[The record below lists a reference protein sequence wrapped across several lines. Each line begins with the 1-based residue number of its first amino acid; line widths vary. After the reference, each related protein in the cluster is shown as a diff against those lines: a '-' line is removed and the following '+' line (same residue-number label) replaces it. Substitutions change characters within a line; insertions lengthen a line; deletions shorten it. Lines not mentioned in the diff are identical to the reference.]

1 MDHLTLQPRPNKLHN
16 ITLSEKVNVNAL
28 TKLIHGSLLKSTVSK
43 WKEFCFSSEKQQ
55 LTKYLSLI
63 NHGIATVNYKKSNDS
78 LWGRSNPVNMVSL
91 FAIRREIRH
100 TIAGAYY
107 TDIDIDNCHPQLL
120 YQLCI
125 QHNIP
130 CEYLEKYVLNRK
142 EYLDKVQA
150 YYSVDY
156 DSAKLLFIILLYGGG
171 FAKWATEVNTNK
183 PEMAFIK
190 EFITEFHVIAEVI
203 ANVNPLIKV
212 DVIERKTKYGKTDYN
227 LSGTTLSIF
236 LQELEV
242 RILEEIYKYL
252 TATNYVQNNN
262 IVLCADGV
270 MIESRNYKQ
279 ELLADLSILIKDT
292 FNFNLTFS
300 VKPMNKRF
308 TNELIEESMI
318 YDLHTPEFTTG
329 LLSDYFKILYDKFL
343 FYDNKLYYFNGVYW
357 ECDHNMIT
365 IYNFIDKQFY
375 GKLLH
380 YYCKQR
386 ELIVK
391 QYSLTDDAKDEMKRK
406 LQPLEIF
413 HKQISH
419 LRQNKYRKTLTE
431 DICNKLYDK
440 TIVFNAKPNL
450 FAFNNKIYDLACDA
464 IIDPNPYDY
473 ISTTCGYN
481 YNEHYDSCKIIE
493 YSALLDTI
501 FPNKANK
508 EYYLEC
514 LATGLTGYQV
524 ENLFIATGQG
534 GNGKG
539 VINTQMM
546 KTAGNYGYKLS
557 SSVLL
562 NEIKEGANPQIAN
575 LHQKR
580 FALSTEPSDKKTMC
594 SSTLK
599 ELTGDKTINARM
611 AYSNKCDITLC
622 LSLFLECNNLPKMD
636 EVNDAVERRIR
647 TIPFVSSFKSAEDY
661 ECTLDKTNV
670 FIGNPR
676 FKTDEFIEEHKQA
689 LFHLLSP
696 LCKKFIQNGLVLSK
710 VPAECKSA
718 AIDYLVQSDH
728 IYEWVCEKYEKTDK
742 VDDFIYVKDMYE
754 MFKSSSYF
762 ENLSKADKRKFTQK
776 SFIENI
782 KTNLFMK
789 GNFKDRNIWVNSIKL
804 TQAAIIGFN
813 KQKMEQFLPQIEE

>member
-1 MDHLTLQPRPNKLHN
+1 MENITLQPRISKLHD
-16 ITLSEKVNVNAL
+16 IILHEKVNVNAL
-28 TKLIHGSLLKSTVSK
+28 TKLIHSSLLKPTLSK
-43 WKEFCFSSEKQQ
+43 WKQFNYTSEKQQ

-63 NHGIATVNYKKSNDS
+63 QHGIATVHYHKCGESV
-78 LWGRSNPVNMVSL
+78 WGRSNPDGMVSL
-91 FAIRREIRH
+91 FSIRRKIRH
-100 TIAGAYY
+100 TIAGKHY

-125 QHNIP
+125 QHDIP
-130 CEYLEKYVLNRK
+130 CEYLEKYVVNRK
-142 EYLDKVQA
+142 AYLEQVQT
-150 YYSVDY
+150 YYDVDY
-156 DSAKLLFIILLYGGG
+156 DDAKKLFIILLYGGG
-171 FAKWATEVNTNK
+171 FKKWATEVSTNK
-183 PEMAFIK
+183 PELDFIK
-190 EFITEFHVIAEVI
+190 NFIEEFRIIAEII
-203 ANVNPLIKV
+203 ANLNPLIKA
-212 DVIERKTKYGKTDYN
+212 DVIRRKNKQGKTNYN
-227 LSGTTLSIF
+227 LNGVSLSIF
-236 LQELEV
+236 LQEIEV
-242 RILEEIYKYL
+242 RILEEIYLYL
-252 TATNYVQNNN
+252 TANNYVQNKNL
-262 IVLCADGV
+262 VLCADGV
-270 MIESRNYKQ
+270 MLETKNYNH
-279 ELLADLSILIKDT
+279 LLLNALAVLIKDK

-300 VKPMNKRF
+300 VKVMDKGF
-308 TNELIEESMI
+308 SNELIEDSI
-318 YDLHTPEFTTG
+318 NYDLHTPEFTTG

-343 FYDNKLYYFNGVYW
+343 FYDSKLYYFNDVYW
-357 ECDHNMIT
+357 EYDHHMIY
-365 IYNFIDKQFY
+365 IYNFIDKHFY

-386 ELIVK
+386 EIIVK
-391 QYSLTDDAKDEMKRK
+391 QYSLKDESKDEMKAK
-406 LQPLEIF
+406 LQPLEAF
-413 HKQISH
+413 RKQISH

-440 TIVFNAKPNL
+440 TIMFNAKPNL
-450 FAFNNKIYDLACDA
+450 FAFNNKIFDLASDA
-464 IIDPNPYDY
+464 FIEANPHDY
-473 ISTTCGYN
+473 ISVTCGYN
-481 YNEHYDSCKIIE
+481 YDEHYDTNNIKE
-493 YSALLDTI
+493 YDALLDTI
-501 FPNKANK
+501 FPTKANNAF
-508 EYYLEC
+508 YLEC
-514 LATGLTGYQV
+514 LATGLTGHQV

-546 KTAGNYGYKLS
+546 KTTGNYGYKLS

-611 AYSNKCDITLC
+611 AYSNKCDINLC
-622 LSLFLECNNLPKMD
+622 LSLFLECNSLPKMD

-661 ECTLDKTNV
+661 ERTLDKTNV

-676 FKTDEFIEEHKQA
+676 YKTDEFIEEHKQA
-689 LFHLLSP
+689 LFHILTP
-696 LCKKFIQNGLVLSK
+696 LCKKFIANGLVLSK
-710 VPAECKSA
+710 VPAECKSV
-718 AIDYLVQSDH
+718 AIDYLAQSDH

-754 MFKSSSYF
+754 MFNGSTYF

-789 GNFKDRNIWVNSIKL
+789 GNFKPRDSYINKIKID
-804 TQAAIIGFN
+804 QPVIIGFKN
-813 KQKMEQFLPQIEE
+813 KNIANFAPN

>member
-1 MDHLTLQPRPNKLHN
+1 MENITLQPRISKLHN
-16 ITLSEKVNVNAL
+16 IILHEKVNVNAL
-28 TKLIHGSLLKSTVSK
+28 TKLIHSSLLKPTLSK
-43 WKEFCFSSEKQQ
+43 WKQFNYTSEKQQ

-63 NHGIATVNYKKSNDS
+63 QHGIATVHYHKCGESI
-78 LWGRSNPVNMVSL
+78 WGRSNPDGMVSL
-91 FAIRREIRH
+91 FSIRREIRH
-100 TIAGAYY
+100 SIAGKHY

-125 QHNIP
+125 QHAIP
-130 CEYLEKYVLNRK
+130 CEYLEKYVVNRK
-142 EYLDKVQA
+142 AYLEQVQA
-150 YYSVDY
+150 YYNIDY
-156 DSAKLLFIILLYGGG
+156 DAAKKLFIILLYGGG
-171 FAKWATEVNTNK
+171 FKRWATEVKTDK
-183 PEMAFIK
+183 PELEFIK
-190 EFITEFHVIAEVI
+190 NFISEFRFIAEVI
-203 ANVNPLIKV
+203 ANRNPLIKA
-212 DVIERKTKYGKTDYN
+212 DVIERKTKQGKTDYN
-227 LSGTTLSIF
+227 LAGVTLSIF
-236 LQELEV
+236 LQEIEV
-242 RILEEIYKYL
+242 RILEEIYLYL
-252 TATNYVQNNN
+252 TANNYVQNKNL
-262 IVLCADGV
+262 VLCADGV
-270 MIESRNYKQ
+270 MLETKDYNPV
-279 ELLADLSILIKDT
+279 LLNDLSVLIKNK

-300 VKPMNKRF
+300 VKAMDKGF
-308 TNELIEESMI
+308 SNELIEDSLN

-329 LLSDYFKILYDKFL
+329 LLSDYFKILYDKFI
-343 FYDNKLYYFNGVYW
+343 FYDSKLYYFNGVYW
-357 ECDHNMIT
+357 EYDHHMIY
-365 IYNFIDKQFY
+365 IYNFIDKHFY

-386 ELIVK
+386 EMIVK
-391 QYSLTDDAKDEMKRK
+391 QYSLKDESKDEMKSK
-406 LQPLEIF
+406 LQPLEAF
-413 HKQISH
+413 RKQISH

-440 TIVFNAKPNL
+440 TIIFNAKTNL
-450 FAFNNKIYDLACDA
+450 FAFNNKIFDLESDA
-464 IIDPNPYDY
+464 FIEANPYDY
-473 ISTTCGYN
+473 ISVTCGYN
-481 YNEHYDSCKIIE
+481 YDAHYDMNKIKE
-493 YSALLDTI
+493 YDALLDTI
-501 FPNKANK
+501 FPNQANK
-508 EYYLEC
+508 HYYLEC
-514 LATGLTGYQV
+514 LSTGLTGHQV

-546 KTAGNYGYKLS
+546 KTTGNYGYKLS

-611 AYSNKCDITLC
+611 AYSNKCDINLC
-622 LSLFLECNNLPKMD
+622 LSLFLECNSLPKMD

-661 ECTLDKTNV
+661 ERTLDKTNV

-676 FKTDEFIEEHKQA
+676 YKTDEFIEEHKQA
-689 LFHLLSP
+689 LFHILSP
-696 LCKKFIQNGLVLSK
+696 LCKRFIANGLVLSK
-710 VPAECKSA
+710 VPSECKTA
-718 AIDYLVQSDH
+718 AIDYLAQSDH
-728 IYEWVCEKYEKTDK
+728 IYEWVCEKYEKTDH

-754 MFKSSSYF
+754 MFKGSTYF

-789 GNFKDRNIWVNSIKL
+789 GNFKPTFSYINKIKI
-804 TQAAIIGFN
+804 TQPAIIGF
-813 KQKMEQFLPQIEE
+813 K

>member
-1 MDHLTLQPRPNKLHN
+1 MDNLTLQSRPNKLHN
-16 ITLSEKVNVNAL
+16 ITLSEKVNVNIL
-28 TKLIHGSLLKSTVSK
+28 TKLIHSSLLKSTLSK
-43 WKEFCFSSEKQQ
+43 WKGFCFSSEKQQ

-78 LWGRSNPVNMVSL
+78 LWGRSNPANMVSL

-100 TIAGAYY
+100 TIAGSYY

-156 DSAKLLFIILLYGGG
+156 DNAKLLFIILLYGGG

-183 PEMAFIK
+183 PEMPFIK
-190 EFITEFHVIAEVI
+190 EFIMEFHVIAEVI
-203 ANVNPLIKV
+203 ANFNPLIKV

-236 LQELEV
+236 LQEIEV
-242 RILEEIYKYL
+242 RILEEIYNYL
-252 TATNYVQNNN
+252 IANNYVKHNN

-270 MIESRNYKQ
+270 MIETINYKQ
-279 ELLADLSILIKDT
+279 ELLAELSILIKNK

-343 FYDNKLYYFNGVYW
+343 FYDNKLYYFNGVHW

-365 IYNFIDKQFY
+365 IYNFIDKQYY
-375 GKLLH
+375 GKLLN

-391 QYSLTDDAKDEMKRK
+391 QYSLTDESKDEMKRK
-406 LQPLEIF
+406 LQPLELF

-464 IIDPNPYDY
+464 IIEPNPYDY
-473 ISTTCGYN
+473 ISITCGYN
-481 YNEHYDSCKIIE
+481 YNEHYDTNKIIE

-647 TIPFVSSFKSAEDY
+647 TIPFVSSFKSMEDY

-676 FKTDEFIEEHKQA
+676 YKTDEFIEEHKQA

-696 LCKKFIQNGLVLSK
+696 LCKKFIKNGLVLSK

-718 AIDYLVQSDH
+718 AIDYLAQSDH
-728 IYEWVCEKYEKTDK
+728 IYEWVCEKYDKTDK

-789 GNFKDRNIWVNSIKL
+789 GNFKSTFSYVNKIKI
-804 TQAAIIGFN
+804 TQPAIIGF
-813 KQKMEQFLPQIEE
+813 K

>member
-1 MDHLTLQPRPNKLHN
+1 MDNLTLQPRLSKLHS
-16 ITLSEKVNVNAL
+16 ITLHERVDVNAL
-28 TKLIHGSLLKSTVSK
+28 TKLIHSSLLKPMLSK
-43 WKEFCFSSEKQQ
+43 WKQFNYTSEKQQ
-55 LTKYLSLI
+55 LTKYIKLI
-63 NHGIATVNYKKSNDS
+63 QHGIATVNYHKCDGSD
-78 LWGRSNPVNMVSL
+78 WGRSNPDGMVSL
-91 FAIRREIRH
+91 FSMRRTIRH
-100 TIAGAYY
+100 TIANKYY
-107 TDIDIDNCHPQLL
+107 IDIDIDNCHPQIL

-125 QHNIP
+125 KHNIP
-130 CEYLEKYVLNRK
+130 CEFLEKYVLNRQ
-142 EYLDKVQA
+142 EYLEKVQS
-150 YYSVDY
+150 YYKVDY
-156 DSAKLLFIILLYGGG
+156 DNAKLLFIILLYGGS
-171 FAKWATEVNTNK
+171 FRRWADEVKTDIC
-183 PEMAFIK
+183 ELEFIK
-190 EFITEFHVIAEVI
+190 YFIEEFRIIAEVI
-203 ANVNPLIKV
+203 ANLNPLIKS
-212 DVIERKTKYGKTDYN
+212 DVTRRKNKQGKNDYN
-227 LSGTTLSIF
+227 LYGVTLSIF
-236 LQELEV
+236 LQEIEV
-242 RILEEIYKYL
+242 RILEEIYLYL
-252 TATNYVQNNN
+252 TANNYIQNKN

-270 MIESRNYKQ
+270 MIETKNYNPTI
-279 ELLADLSILIKDT
+279 LNALAELIKDK

-300 VKPMNKRF
+300 VKSMDKGIPL
-308 TNELIEESMI
+308 ELLDESLI

-329 LLSDYFKILYDKFL
+329 LLSDYFTILYDKFI
-343 FYDNKLYYFNGVYW
+343 FYDSKLYYFNGVYW
-357 ECDHNMIT
+357 EYDYHMIF

-375 GKLLH
+375 EKLLH

-386 ELIVK
+386 EMIVK
-391 QYSLTDDAKDEMKRK
+391 QYSLKDESKDEIKIK
-406 LQPLEIF
+406 LQPLESF
-413 HKQISH
+413 RKQISH

-440 TIVFNAKPNL
+440 TIIFNTKQNL
-450 FAFNNKIYDLACDA
+450 FAFNNKIFDLESESF
-464 IIDPNPYDY
+464 IVPNPYDY
-473 ISTTCGYN
+473 ISVTCGYN
-481 YNEHYDSCKIIE
+481 YDENYDTNKINEYDSI
-493 YSALLDTI
+493 LDTI
-501 FPNKANK
+501 FPNQANK
-508 EYYLEC
+508 HYYLEC
-514 LATGLTGYQV
+514 LATGLTGHQV

-546 KTAGNYGYKLS
+546 KTTGNYGYKLS

-611 AYSNKCDITLC
+611 AYSNNCNVNLC

-661 ECTLDKTNV
+661 ERTLDKTNV

-676 FKTDEFIEEHKQA
+676 YKTDEFIEEHKQA
-689 LFHLLSP
+689 LFHILSP
-696 LCKKFIQNGLVLSK
+696 LCKNFIANGLVLSK
-710 VPAECKSA
+710 VPSECKSA
-718 AIDYLVQSDH
+718 AIDYLAQSDH

-742 VDDFIYVKDMYE
+742 VDDFIYVKEMYE
-754 MFKSSSYF
+754 MFKGSSYF

-789 GNFKDRNIWVNSIKL
+789 ANFKDRKDYLNKVQL
-804 TQAAIIGFN
+804 TQPIIIGFN
-813 KQKMEQFLPQIEE
+813 NSK

>member
-1 MDHLTLQPRPNKLHN
+1 MDNLTLQPHPNKLHN
-16 ITLSEKVNVNAL
+16 ITLHEKVDVNAL
-28 TKLIHGSLLKSTVSK
+28 TKLIHSSLLKITISK
-43 WKEFCFSSEKQQ
+43 WKQFNFTSEKQQ
-55 LTKYLSLI
+55 LTKYLNLI
-63 NHGIATVNYKKSNDS
+63 QHGIATIHYQKSNGS
-78 LWGRSNPVNMVSL
+78 VWGRSNPDNMVAL
-91 FAIRREIRH
+91 FSIRKEIRH
-100 TIAGAYY
+100 TIAGKYY
-107 TDIDIDNCHPQLL
+107 TDIDIENCHPQML

-125 QHNIP
+125 KHAIP
-130 CEYLEKYVLNRK
+130 CDLLEKYVINRAD
-142 EYLDKVQA
+142 YLQQVQA
-150 YYSVDY
+150 YYVVDY
-156 DSAKLLFIILLYGGG
+156 DAAKLLFIILLYGGS
-171 FAKWATEVNTNK
+171 FAKWATEVNTDK
-183 PEMAFIK
+183 PELPFIK
-190 EFITEFHVIAEVI
+190 EFISEFHLIAEVI
-203 ANVNPLIKV
+203 ANLNPLIKA
-212 DVIERKTKYGKTDYN
+212 DVIVRKTRQGKTEYN
-227 LSGTTLSIF
+227 LNGTTLSIY

-242 RILEEIYKYL
+242 RILEEIYLYL
-252 TATNYVQNNN
+252 TANNYVKHKN

-270 MIESRNYKQ
+270 MLEADNYSP
-279 ELLADLSILIKDT
+279 LLLVNLSTLIKDK
-292 FNFNLTFS
+292 FNFNLNFT
-300 VKPMNKRF
+300 VKTMNKGF
-308 TNELIEESMI
+308 PADLLEDSLN

-329 LLSDYFKILYDKFL
+329 LLSDYFKILYDKFV
-343 FYDNKLYYFNGVYW
+343 FYDSKLYYFNGVYW
-357 ECDHNMIT
+357 EQDHNMIN

-386 ELIVK
+386 ERIIK
-391 QYSLTDDAKDEMKRK
+391 NYSLREDLKDEMKK
-406 LQPLEIF
+406 HLQPLEAF

-419 LRQNKYRKTLTE
+419 LRQNKYRKSLTE

-450 FAFNNKIYDLACDA
+450 FAFNNKIFSLANDA
-464 IIDPNPYDY
+464 FIEPNPYDY
-473 ISTTCGYN
+473 ISITCGYN
-481 YNEHYDSCKIIE
+481 YDDNYDLNKIVE
-493 YSALLDTI
+493 YDALLDTI

-508 EYYLEC
+508 HYYLEC
-514 LATGLTGYQV
+514 LATGLTAHQV

-539 VINTQMM
+539 VLNTQMLR
-546 KTAGNYGYKLS
+546 TTGHYGYKLS

-611 AYSNKCDITLC
+611 AYSNKCDINLC
-622 LSLFLECNNLPKMD
+622 LSLFLECNSLPKMD

-661 ECTLDKTNV
+661 ERTLDKTNV

-676 FKTDEFIEEHKQA
+676 YKTDEFIEEHKQA
-689 LFHLLSP
+689 LFHILSP
-696 LCKKFIQNGLVLSK
+696 LCKNFIANGLVLSK
-710 VPAECKSA
+710 VPAECKTA
-718 AIDYLVQSDH
+718 AIDYLAQSDH
-728 IYEWVCEKYEKTDK
+728 IYEWVCEKYEKTDALG
-742 VDDFIYVKDMYE
+742 DFIYVKDMYE

-789 GNFKDRNIWVNSIKL
+789 GYFKPRDSYVNNSYIK
-804 TQAAIIGFN
+804 QPAIIGF
-813 KQKMEQFLPQIEE
+813 K